1 MNDLYKEI
9 SRDDTANLIATVGH
23 QITVMVEGHVGSGK
37 SALLNDLGERFKD
50 THRAVY
56 LDMTML
62 DIGDLQMPAVNHEQR
77 TATFYPNE
85 TLGLHHNGPMIVM
98 FDEFGKASPSVKN
111 SVLPMLIER
120 RIGNVK
126 FHPETIVFATTN
138 LGAEN
143 VGDMFKPHERNR
155 MTFVRMAKPTADE
168 WIAWGV
174 NNDLAPEVLA
184 WVNQNP
190 HCFASFDEV
199 SGPDDNHYIYHP
211 KSPRTAFVTHRS
223 MAQAS
228 NLVKQRQ
235 ILGEDTLTHALIG
248 TIGPAAAMDMMSFVR
263 MGDELPSRKEILT
276 NPEGAPVPKSPAA
289 IIMLCVQSIG
299 WLEPKTVDAWMTY
312 MERFPM
318 KEAAAMWCN
327 LVIRANKIQTVAA
340 HKSFT
345 KFAIENGYL
354 FK

>member
-1 MNDLYKEI
+1 MNDLYKELPRDEVVKLI
-9 SRDDTANLIATVGH
+9 STVGH
-23 QITVMVEGHVGSGK
+23 QVTFLVEGHMGSSK
-37 SALLNDLGERFKD
+37 TAILSDLAEQFKG
-50 THRAVY
+50 THRPVY
-56 LDMTML
+56 IDCCLTALEDFR
-62 DIGDLQMPAVNHEQR
+62 MPTVNHDSR
-77 TATFYPNE
+77 TSSFYPNE
-85 TLGLHHNGPMIVM
+85 VLGLHEDRPMIIM
-98 FDEFGKASPSVKN
+98 FDEFGKANVSVKN
-111 SVLPMLIER
+111 AVLPMLIER
-120 RIGNVK
+120 RLENTK

-168 WIAWGV
+168 WVAWGV

-235 ILGEDTLTHALIG
+235 ILGEDSLTHALIG

-263 MGDELPSRKEILT
+263 MGDELPSRKEILA

-299 WLEPKTVDAWMTY
+299 WLAADTVDPWMTY

-327 LVIRANKIQTVAA
+327 LVIRANKIQTVAT